1 MGQRSQGWTSCK
13 VFKCFSQRDSFSSL
27 RVVTLPQR
35 HMPLCSLLLVLQ
47 GATLVFPVGGL
58 LQEAEVCLQE
68 HAAIG

>member
-35 HMPLCSLLLVLQ
+35 HMVLQ